1 MYWKQV
7 NLIRREENK
16 KIELNLCIPVEY
28 QFNEAQGSSKS
39 GSVQISNQALCVYTT
54 VWMWILYKH
63 HTTLKSDPEAQMT
76 TSFRIHLVYGS
87 LEQLLSWVKSGDWYY
102 SKA

>member
-16 KIELNLCIPVEY
+16 KLELNLCIPMEY

-39 GSVQISNQALCVYTT
+39 GSVQISNQELCVYTT
-54 VWMWILYKH
+54 VWMLILYKH
-63 HTTLKSDPEAQMT
+63 HTTFKSDPEAQMT
-76 TSFRIHLVYGS
+76 DNKLSHS
-87 LEQLLSWVKSGDWYY
+87 LGVR
-102 SKA
+102 